1 MKTRKQ
7 QATEAT
13 RAALLRVARQRFAE
27 EGFSGAEIGRIA
39 AEARVTTGAIYHHF
53 GSKQGLF
60 QAVAEDLE
68 AELLAEAA
76 QGDDPDPWRRLQRA
90 FERLIDMAGAPAVRR
105 ILFVEAPQ
113 VFGPEAWREI
123 EMRYAYGAMQGA
135 ITALQAGGA
144 LKPYPAPL
152 IARTLLALLHET
164 SAELERSNRDP
175 AVRAQIGELV
185 ADVFG
190 VFRA

>member
-60 QAVAEDLE
+60 QAVAEDL
-68 AELLAEAA
+68 
-76 QGDDPDPWRRLQRA
+76 
-90 FERLIDMAGAPAVRR
+90 
-105 ILFVEAPQ
+105 
-113 VFGPEAWREI
+113 
-123 EMRYAYGAMQGA
+123 
-135 ITALQAGGA
+135 
-144 LKPYPAPL
+144 
-152 IARTLLALLHET
+152 
-164 SAELERSNRDP
+164 
-175 AVRAQIGELV
+175 
-185 ADVFG
+185 
-190 VFRA
+190 